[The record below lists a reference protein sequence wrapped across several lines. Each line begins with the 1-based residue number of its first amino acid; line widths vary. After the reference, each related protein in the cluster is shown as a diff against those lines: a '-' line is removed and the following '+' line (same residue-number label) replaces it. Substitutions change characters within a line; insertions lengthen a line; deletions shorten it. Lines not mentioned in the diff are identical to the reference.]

1 MLASREHN
9 VSTAPVAP
17 TIQAIPDGIATKGLK
32 WLFEH
37 RQKWNLSMDNVAELL
52 GGLSTSTV
60 KDWKRK
66 VEKGTELS
74 LPRDVV
80 ERLSLL
86 LGIHKALVLLTP
98 VDRQDLAWQWFRTP
112 TDLYDLQGRS
122 IRDYLLSAGTME
134 SFYHVRRHLDGA
146 RG

>member
-1 MLASREHN
+1 MLASNEHI
-9 VSTAPVAP
+9 VSRAPLAWR
-17 TIQAIPDGIATKGLK
+17 IQAIPNDVATKGLK
-32 WLFEH
+32 WLFEL
-37 RQKWNLSMDNVAELL
+37 RQRWDLSMDNVAELL

-66 VEKGTELS
+66 VEQGAELS

-86 LGIHKALVLLTP
+86 LGMHKALMLLTP
-98 VDRQDLAWQWFRTP
+98 VDQQDLAWQWFCMP

-146 RG
+146 IG

>member
-1 MLASREHN
+1 MLASHGH
-9 VSTAPVAP
+9 VTPAAPMAP
-17 TIQAIPDGIATKGLK
+17 AIQDIPDAIGTKGLK

-37 RQKWNLSMDNVAELL
+37 RKKWSLSLDNVSELL

-66 VEKGTELS
+66 VEQGAELS

-86 LGIHKALVLLTP
+86 LGIHKSLMLLTP
-98 VDRQDLAWQWFRTP
+98 VDRQDLAWQWFQTR
-112 TDLYDLQGRS
+112 TDLYGLQGRS
-122 IRDYLLSAGTME
+122 IREYLLTAGTME
-134 SFYHVRRHLDGA
+134 SFYYVRRQLDGA